1 MEKTTLEDG
10 QVHYELLYLIANKYS
25 ENELDPIKAKVDKLI
40 TDNGGK
46 ITLSQDWGKKRLS
59 YAIKGFYHGYYH
71 LLEFNLTPDKTKA
84 VDNAL
89 RLSSEILRHQIVK
102 AKLRTEEEIKAL
114 EALKEKITAK
124 QTQTA
129 DDAIASKKEAD
140 EKFTVTN
147 KVEETKEET
156 KPEVKAEDLSSV
168 ASAKE
173 ETNKLELNDLDDKL
187 NELLANDNLL

>member
-1 MEKTTLEDG
+1 MEKMTIEDG

-25 ENELDPIKAKVDKLI
+25 ENELEPIKTKVDKLI

-102 AKLRTEEEIKAL
+102 AKIKTEEEIKAA
-114 EALKEKITAK
+114 EALRDKITAK
-124 QTQTA
+124 QGSAEEAVATA
-129 DDAIASKKEAD
+129 PIEHP
-140 EKFTVTN
+140 TTT
-147 KVEETKEET
+147 KVEIKN
-156 KPEVKAEDLSSV
+156 DLSSV

-173 ETNKLELNDLDDKL
+173 ENKLELSDLDDKL
-187 NELLANDNLL
+187 NELLADDNLL